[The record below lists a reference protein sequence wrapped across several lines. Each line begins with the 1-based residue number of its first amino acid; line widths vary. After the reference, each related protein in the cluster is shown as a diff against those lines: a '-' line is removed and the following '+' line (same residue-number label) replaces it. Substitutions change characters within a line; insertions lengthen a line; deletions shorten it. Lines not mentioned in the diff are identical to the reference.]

1 MPKKYYGAGVG
12 YSKPVQVSSEEVL
25 EDKVPSVLFITT
37 HGSYEDSDLKEK
49 KISVP
54 MNIKKINAVTMG
66 ICNFLNA
73 DTANDIASQIN
84 KAIREGKEIIDM
96 DAGSEFIKTI
106 CMENDPEIE
115 YNTKYK
121 SKSKSKSRK
130 IVINDQVDDEDDTE
144 KKYIKNRSDFLT
156 QINKAYRIK
165 EIKNG
170 QEMYNKT
177 FSVVPNERAKDKTP
191 FFNTI
196 TLLPSHNDL
205 LQQELGRTYHKDEQ
219 LITLEDILK
228 KLSSSSYGIKN
239 LIIVDL
245 TCSETDSL
253 TARGARYF
261 EKNHVGG
268 GYSLKTKKHKRK
280 HYRNKNTTKKTTKK
294 NKGKKNYRNK
304 KTYIKRASKRGRKI

>member
-12 YSKPVQVSSEEVL
+12 YSKPVQVISEEVL
-25 EDKVPSVLFITT
+25 EDKAPSVLFITT

-73 DTANDIASQIN
+73 DTANVIASKIN
-84 KAIREGKEIIDM
+84 KAIKEGKEIIDM
-96 DAGSEFIKTI
+96 DDGSEFIKTI

-121 SKSKSKSRK
+121 SKSRK
-130 IVINDQVDDEDDTE
+130 MVINDEDDEE
-144 KKYIKNRSDFLT
+144 KKYIKQRSDFLK

-165 EIKNG
+165 EVDKG

-177 FSVVPNERAKDKTP
+177 FSVVPNERAKDTTS

-205 LQQELGRTYHKDEQ
+205 FQQERGRTYHEYEQ

-228 KLSSSSYGIKN
+228 KLSSTSYGIKN

-245 TCSETDSL
+245 TCSVADSL
-253 TARGARYF
+253 TARDSRYF
-261 EKNHVGG
+261 ERYKLGG
-268 GYSLKTKKHKRK
+268 GHSLKTKKHKRK

-294 NKGKKNYRNK
+294 NKAKKNYRNK
-304 KTYIKRASKRGRKI
+304 KIYIKRASKRWRKI

>member
-12 YSKPVQVSSEEVL
+12 YSKPVQVSSEETL
-25 EDKVPSVLFITT
+25 EDETPPSVLFITT

-49 KISVP
+49 KINVP

-84 KAIREGKEIIDM
+84 KAIKEGKEIIDM

-121 SKSKSKSRK
+121 SKSRK
-130 IVINDQVDDEDDTE
+130 MVINDQGDDEDDEE
-144 KKYIKNRSDFLT
+144 KIYIKQRSDFLK

-165 EIKNG
+165 QVNKG

-177 FSVVPNERAKDKTP
+177 FSVIPKERAKDKTP
-191 FFNTI
+191 FYNTI
-196 TLLPSHNDL
+196 TLLPSPNDL
-205 LQQELGRTYHKDEQ
+205 LQQELVRTYHKDEQ

-245 TCSETDSL
+245 TCSNTDSL

-280 HYRNKNTTKKTTKK
+280 HYRNKNTTKNTTKK

-304 KTYIKRASKRGRKI
+304 KTYIKRASKRGRKF

>member
-25 EDKVPSVLFITT
+25 EDEAPPSVLFITT

-49 KISVP
+49 KINVP

-73 DTANDIASQIN
+73 DTANVIASKIN
-84 KAIREGKEIIDM
+84 KAIKEGKEIINM
-96 DAGSEFIKTI
+96 DAGSEFIQKI

-121 SKSKSKSRK
+121 SKSRK
-130 IVINDQVDDEDDTE
+130 IVINEQGDDEDDEE
-144 KKYIKNRSDFLT
+144 KKYIKQRSDFLK

-165 EIKNG
+165 RVDKG

-191 FFNTI
+191 FYNTI

-205 LQQELGRTYHKDEQ
+205 LQKELGRTYHKDEQ
-219 LITLEDILK
+219 LITLEDILI
-228 KLSSSSYGIKN
+228 KLSSRSYGIKN

-245 TCSETDSL
+245 TCSVADSL
-253 TARGARYF
+253 TARDSRYF
-261 EKNHVGG
+261 EKNYLGG
-268 GYSLKTKKHKRK
+268 GHSLKTKKHKRK
-280 HYRNKNTTKKTTKK
+280 HYRNKNTTKK
-294 NKGKKNYRNK
+294 NKGKNNYRNK
-304 KTYIKRASKRGRKI
+304 KIYIKRVSKRGRKF

>member
-12 YSKPVQVSSEEVL
+12 YSKPVQVSSEETL
-25 EDKVPSVLFITT
+25 EDEAPPSVLFITT

-73 DTANDIASQIN
+73 DTANVIASKIN
-84 KAIREGKEIIDM
+84 KAIKEGKEIINM
-96 DAGSEFIKTI
+96 NAGSEFIKRI

-121 SKSKSKSRK
+121 SKSRK
-130 IVINDQVDDEDDTE
+130 MVINDEDDEE
-144 KKYIKNRSDFLT
+144 KKYIKQRSDFLK

-165 EIKNG
+165 KVAKD

-219 LITLEDILK
+219 LITLEDILT
-228 KLSSSSYGIKN
+228 KLSSTSYGIKN

-245 TCSETDSL
+245 TCSVADSL
-253 TARGARYF
+253 TDRGARDF
-261 EKNHVGG
+261 ERNDLGG
-268 GYSLKTKKHKRK
+268 GHSLKTKKHKRK

-294 NKGKKNYRNK
+294 NKSKKNYRNK
-304 KTYIKRASKRGRKI
+304 KIYIKRASKRGRKF

>member
-12 YSKPVQVSSEEVL
+12 YSKPVQVSSEKVL
-25 EDKVPSVLFITT
+25 EDKAPSVLFITT

-49 KISVP
+49 KIRVP

-73 DTANDIASQIN
+73 DTANVIASKIN
-84 KAIREGKEIIDM
+84 KAIKEGKEIIDM
-96 DAGSEFIKTI
+96 DAGSNFIQKI

-115 YNTKYK
+115 YNTK

-130 IVINDQVDDEDDTE
+130 MVINDQVDDEDDEE
-144 KKYIKNRSDFLT
+144 KKYIKQRSDFLK

-165 EIKNG
+165 RVDKY

-177 FSVVPNERAKDKTP
+177 FSVVPKERAKDKTP
-191 FFNTI
+191 FYNTI

-219 LITLEDILK
+219 LITLEDILN
-228 KLSSSSYGIKN
+228 KLFSSSYGITN

-245 TCSETDSL
+245 TCSVADSL
-253 TARGARYF
+253 TYRGARDF
-261 EKNHVGG
+261 ERNDLGG
-268 GYSLKTKKHKRK
+268 GHSLKTKKHKRK
-280 HYRNKNTTKKTTKK
+280 HYRNKKTTKKTTKK

-304 KTYIKRASKRGRKI
+304 KIYIKRASKRGRKI

>member
-12 YSKPVQVSSEEVL
+12 YSKPVQVSSEETL
-25 EDKVPSVLFITT
+25 EDEAPPSVLFITT

-49 KISVP
+49 KINVP

-84 KAIREGKEIIDM
+84 KAIKEGKEIIDM

-121 SKSKSKSRK
+121 SKSRK
-130 IVINDQVDDEDDTE
+130 MIINDQGDDEDDEE
-144 KKYIKNRSDFLT
+144 KIYIKQRSDFLK

-165 EIKNG
+165 QVNKG

-177 FSVVPNERAKDKTP
+177 FSVIPKERAKDKTP
-191 FFNTI
+191 FYNTI
-196 TLLPSHNDL
+196 TLLPSPNDL
-205 LQQELGRTYHKDEQ
+205 LQQELVRTYHKDEQ

-245 TCSETDSL
+245 TCSNTDSL

-268 GYSLKTKKHKRK
+268 GHSLKTKKHKRK
-280 HYRNKNTTKKTTKK
+280 HYRNKKTTKNTTKK

-304 KTYIKRASKRGRKI
+304 NIYIKRSSKRGRKF

>member
-12 YSKPVQVSSEEVL
+12 YSKPVQVSSEKVL
-25 EDKVPSVLFITT
+25 EDKAPSVLFITT

-49 KISVP
+49 KIRVP

-73 DTANDIASQIN
+73 DTANVIASKIN
-84 KAIREGKEIIDM
+84 KAIKEGKEIIYM
-96 DAGSEFIKTI
+96 DAGSNFIQKI

-115 YNTKYK
+115 YNTK
-121 SKSKSKSRK
+121 SKSRK
-130 IVINDQVDDEDDTE
+130 MVINDEDDEDDEE
-144 KKYIKNRSDFLT
+144 KKYIKQRSDFLK

-165 EIKNG
+165 RVDKG

-177 FSVVPNERAKDKTP
+177 FSVVPKERAKDKTP
-191 FFNTI
+191 FYNTI

-205 LQQELGRTYHKDEQ
+205 LQQELGRTYHEDEQ
-219 LITLEDILK
+219 LITLEDILT
-228 KLSSSSYGIKN
+228 KLSSTSYGIKN

-245 TCSETDSL
+245 TCSVADSL
-253 TARGARYF
+253 TARDSRYF
-261 EKNHVGG
+261 ERYKLGG
-268 GYSLKTKKHKRK
+268 GHSLKTKKHKRK
-280 HYRNKNTTKKTTKK
+280 HYRNKKTTKK

-304 KTYIKRASKRGRKI
+304 KIYIKMASKRGRKI

>member
-12 YSKPVQVSSEEVL
+12 YSKPVQVSSEETL
-25 EDKVPSVLFITT
+25 EDEAPPSVLFITT

-49 KISVP
+49 KINVP

-84 KAIREGKEIIDM
+84 KAIKEGKEIIDM

-121 SKSKSKSRK
+121 SKSRK
-130 IVINDQVDDEDDTE
+130 MVINDQGDDEDDEE
-144 KKYIKNRSDFLT
+144 KIYIKQRSDFLK

-165 EIKNG
+165 QVNKG

-177 FSVVPNERAKDKTP
+177 FSVIPKERAKDKTP
-191 FFNTI
+191 FYNTI
-196 TLLPSHNDL
+196 TLLPSPNDL
-205 LQQELGRTYHKDEQ
+205 LQQELVRTYHKDEQ

-245 TCSETDSL
+245 TCSNTDSL

-304 KTYIKRASKRGRKI
+304 KTYIKRASKRGRKN